1 MKGFRSDLNLKK
13 IREFINTRIGF
24 LSLLVVLFWIKT
36 ILVYLIDFHLGVK
49 GIYQYF
55 VMLINPFAT
64 TLLLFSIGLYVKRTL
79 PSYITMFLIYVA
91 NTALLL
97 FSVIYYREFTDFMT
111 INVIFGYSAV
121 SQGLSGSSF
130 ALLKPEDVIILGDV
144 VLVLLGL
151 LTKLIK
157 LDKRPI
163 KKKSAAAIS
172 SFAIFALMFN
182 IVLGEI
188 DRPQLLTRTFDR
200 NYLVK
205 YLGIDTFTVYDGLK
219 TAKNNQA
226 RSRADGADLN
236 NILQYTS
243 NHYAKPNPKLF
254 GAGKGKNIIVI
265 HLESFQQF
273 LINYKL
279 DGKEVT
285 PFLNSLYNSKD
296 MYSFENFFNQVGQG
310 KTSDAENMLETGTF
324 GLPQGS
330 LFSALGTD
338 NTFEG
343 APAILNQEG
352 GYSSAVFHGNNG
364 SFWNR
369 NSVYPNLGYQNFFDA
384 SYFNQD
390 SNNLSEYGLKDKLL
404 FHDSVKYLERL
415 QQPFYAKFITVSNH
429 FPYNLDKE
437 NADFPTA
444 DTSDNSINNYFVT
457 AHYLDQ
463 AVEEFFDY
471 LKSSG
476 LYDNSVIMLYG
487 DHYGIS
493 DTRNVKLAKL
503 LGKSSS
509 TWSDY
514 DNTQLQR
521 VPFMLH
527 IPGEHDGGVQKQYGG
542 EIDVLP
548 TLLHLAG
555 IDSSKYIQFGTDLFS
570 PEHDQ
575 TVAFRNDN
583 FVTPNYTVIG
593 NTIYQNGTGDVVTH
607 PSADVKKDLQE
618 KSNQV
623 THELSLSDSL
633 NNKNLL
639 RFYVPNGFTPVN
651 PKEYDYQNDFYKLI
665 QTEKK
670 LQQRSTSLW
679 SRNQDHSTIDDY
691 DSDAPELKKTDDN
704 SANVSSAK
712 KKITTNKN
720 KDVKNAKDSSSVK
733 SSASEVNA
741 SE

>member
-607 PSADVKKDLQE
+607 PSADVKKELQE